1 MKKNKK
7 VNSADNNEKNNFFEK
22 IRTDKKYSAKIQ
34 LLGYGLLI
42 FLVILF
48 LNINSM
54 GNSSYNSVTNSE
66 VDDEEVLEAE
76 NISLLEKISNN
87 YEYDINI
94 DLVKTTKEEIEY
106 HYYGKSYE
114 NNLII
119 NKEFNGNKSI
129 YYNVDGYYYINNEN
143 NEYGLIKDELVYD
156 LVDGQYIELDE
167 VLKLIKKASLEHVE
181 DSTSG
186 AKESVYNLLVR
197 DLVISNKS
205 DDLIVDRVIEEDE
218 KLSINIDY
226 TKLMQILKEDVD
238 KCEVEYVYTN
248 IDKVEKFEIMD
259 ENKNTE

>member
-1 MKKNKK
+1 MKKDKK
-7 VNSADNNEKNNFFEK
+7 VNSVDNNERINFFEK
-22 IRTDKKYSAKIQ
+22 IRTDKKYSAKVQ

-54 GNSSYNSVTNSE
+54 GNSSYNSVIDNE
-66 VDDEEVLEAE
+66 VDDNEVLEVE
-76 NISLLEKISNN
+76 NLSLLEKISNN

-94 DLVKTTKEEIEY
+94 NLVNKDKEEVKH

-114 NNLII
+114 DNLII
-119 NKEFNGNKSI
+119 NKEFNNTKSI

-156 LVDGQYIELDE
+156 LIDGEYIELDE
-167 VLKLIKKASLEHVE
+167 VLKLIKKASLDHVE

-205 DDLIVDRVIEEDE
+205 EDLIVIRVKEENE

-226 TKLMQILKEDVD
+226 TNLMKIIKEDVD
-238 KCEVEYVYTN
+238 KCVVEYIYTN

-259 ENKNTE
+259 ENKVSE